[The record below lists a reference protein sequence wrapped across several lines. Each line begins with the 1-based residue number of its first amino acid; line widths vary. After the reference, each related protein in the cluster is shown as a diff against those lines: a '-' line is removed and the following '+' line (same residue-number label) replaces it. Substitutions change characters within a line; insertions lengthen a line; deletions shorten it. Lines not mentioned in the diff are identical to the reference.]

1 MKGKV
6 WIVVVGV
13 IVVLVVVTKARSCG
27 GGAATARDQA
37 AQIRGE
43 VQFED
48 IRGELAGVAGMNQQQ
63 YTAFLQ
69 KVGGKEVVWTGWVVQ
84 DDASMLHV
92 DMDSPGT
99 DDKAEVVVQVITR
112 EEGEEV
118 LSPGD
123 QVEVAGTVGQI
134 SRDGRVLIRGAAVTR
149 KK

>member
-13 IVVLVVVTKARSCG
+13 IVVLVVVSKARSCA

-48 IRGELAGVAGMNQQQ
+48 IRADLAGIAGMAQQD

-69 KVGGKEVVWTGWVVQ
+69 KVGGKQVVWTGWVVQ
-84 DDASMLHV
+84 DDGPTLHV
-92 DMDSPGT
+92 DMDAPGT
-99 DDKAEVVVQVITR
+99 DDKAELVVQVITR

-123 QVEVAGTVGQI
+123 EVEVAGTVGQI
-134 SRDGRVLIRGAAVTR
+134 SRDGRALIRGAAVT
-149 KK
+149 KKK